1 VVSRRRRR
9 TERLKAEIKFYLQ
22 IMRVGEWVENRDI
35 IRHLTYSARGKM
47 SYNTLTAYA
56 LGQMIRQID
65 GAEKRII
72 NHDGHGKITQYRLV
86 MEEE

>member
-1 VVSRRRRR
+1 
-9 TERLKAEIKFYLQ
+9 LKGEIIFYLQ
-22 IMRVGEWVENRDI
+22 VMRIGDWVENRDI